1 LLKELKLKLIITI
14 LRWIAR
20 FLGIFLFLFFIW
32 FAIQIGSP
40 DLTMMSEQ
48 EIKLF
53 SANFIMLA
61 GLVVVWKFEF
71 IGSLLLILGYIFFAI
86 ANFSFWNGPVFPTF
100 LFLGV
105 LHLLC
110 WGLSTFIKVKNS
122 GFSILIFFK

>member
-1 LLKELKLKLIITI
+1 MKLFVTI

-40 DLTMMSEQ
+40 DLNLMSEQ

-53 SANFIMLA
+53 SANIIMLM
-61 GLVVVWKFEF
+61 GLIVVWKFEF
-71 IGSLLLILGYIFFAI
+71 IGSLLLIWGYIFFAI
-86 ANFSFWNGPVFPTF
+86 ANYSFWNGPVFPTF
-100 LFLGV
+100 FFLGL

-110 WGLSTFIKVKNS
+110 WALSTFRNLNS
-122 GFSILIFFK
+122 HKISFLIFLK

>member
-1 LLKELKLKLIITI
+1 MKLTITI

-40 DLTMMSEQ
+40 DLNMMSEQ

-53 SANFIMLA
+53 SANVIMLM
-61 GLVVVWKFEF
+61 GLIAVWKFEF
-71 IGSLLLILGYIFFAI
+71 IGSLLLISGYLYFAI
-86 ANFSFWNGPVFPTF
+86 TNYSFWNGPVFPTF
-100 LFLGV
+100 LFLGL

-110 WGLSTFIKVKNS
+110 WSLSSFTKVKNNKIS
-122 GFSILIFFK
+122 LLIFLN